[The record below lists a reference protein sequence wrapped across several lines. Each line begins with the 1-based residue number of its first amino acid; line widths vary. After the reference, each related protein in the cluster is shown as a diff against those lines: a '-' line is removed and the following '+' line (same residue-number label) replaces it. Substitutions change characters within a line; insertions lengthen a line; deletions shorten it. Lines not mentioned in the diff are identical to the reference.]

1 MPEIT
6 IKYKNKKTLDA
17 LIDFSKYFDF
27 SVVLPNKK
35 TVEKISNINGV
46 TIISANKSIDI
57 SEIENI
63 FTGKNIIA
71 KEIRKAAWQRKK

>member
-63 FTGKNIIA
+63 FTSKNIIA

>member
-71 KEIRKAAWQRKK
+71 KKIRKAAWQRKK

>member
-27 SVVLPNKK
+27 SVVLPYKK

>member
-6 IKYKNKKTLDA
+6 IKYKNKKTLEA

-35 TVEKISNINGV
+35 TVEKISYINGV
-46 TIISANKSIDI
+46 EIILADKSIDI
-57 SEIENI
+57 SETENI
-63 FTGKNIIA
+63 FTGKNIIS
-71 KEIRKAAWQRKK
+71 KEVRKTAWQRKK

>member
-6 IKYKNKKTLDA
+6 IKYKNKKNLDA

>member
-27 SVVLPNKK
+27 SFVLPNKK
-35 TVEKISNINGV
+35 SVEKLSNINGV
-46 TIISANKSIDI
+46 TIISADKSIDI

-63 FTGKNIIA
+63 FTSKNLIA
-71 KEIRKAAWQRKK
+71 KDIRKTAWQRKK

>member
-46 TIISANKSIDI
+46 TIISANKSINI

>member
-27 SVVLPNKK
+27 SVVLLNKK